1 MTYLVLSLL
10 ALACP
15 LLWWAP
21 LWMGQSV
28 VVVTL
33 LLQLYQ
39 SYRLRRPEQPSASE
53 QEASFSQPPV
63 SEELPWVVARRQLLP
78 LFSAWEQQLKV
89 VGELVQRNIEE
100 LLTPFDLLM
109 GRLREENKTSS
120 ALFNEREDAHSITQ
134 ALLKTRSQLA
144 DVIASFHGARVYKQ
158 QLQETVSVLGA
169 QLNELK
175 AMAASV
181 QKLASQ
187 TNLLAL
193 NAAIEAARAG
203 EAGRGFA
210 VVADEVRHLSGAS
223 GETGRE
229 IDLKVEGLT
238 RAIEATMAASDN
250 LARMDEQN
258 LQLLDSTASE
268 VTTRLGQEVEE
279 LQDAGLR
286 LRELA
291 VASEEAISQIVV
303 KLQFQDRVCQ
313 ILEHVES
320 DIGQLQQDLASWETS
335 EPGSQAW
342 EQRFRQRF
350 TTDEERHG
358 RVQVSGRA
366 SADVTFF

>member
-1 MTYLVLSLL
+1 MTYLVLSML

-21 LWMGQSV
+21 AWMGQLV
-28 VVVTL
+28 VGFAL
-33 LLQLYQ
+33 LLQIYLVYQ
-39 SYRLRRPEQPSASE
+39 MRQAARRAQLAVVE
-53 QEASFSQPPV
+53 PV
-63 SEELPWVVARRQLLP
+63 MESVAEEEPWEVTRRQLLP
-78 LFSAWEQQLKV
+78 LFVAWEQQLKV
-89 VGELVQRNIEE
+89 VGELVQSNIEE
-100 LLTPFDLLM
+100 LLAPFNLLM
-109 GRLREENKTSS
+109 GRLREENRTS
-120 ALFNEREDAHSITQ
+120 ATLFNEQEDAHSITQ
-134 ALLKTRSQLA
+134 VLMQTREQLSA
-144 DVIASFHGARVYKQ
+144 VIESFHQARVYKQ
-158 QLQETVSVLGA
+158 ELQETVSALGA

-175 AMAASV
+175 AMASAV

-238 RAIEATMAASDN
+238 RAIEATIAATDN
-250 LARMDEQN
+250 LAKTDEKN
-258 LQLLDSTASE
+258 LCLLDSTASE
-268 VTTRLGQEVEE
+268 VTARLGHEVDE
-279 LQDAGLR
+279 LQEAGLR
-286 LRELA
+286 LRGLSLE
-291 VASEEAISQIVV
+291 SEEAISQIMV

-320 DIGQLQQDLASWETS
+320 DIGQVQQDLASWEPS
-335 EPGSQAW
+335 ELDSHAW

-350 TTDEERHG
+350 TTDEEH
-358 RVQVSGRA
+358 QGRA
-366 SADVTFF
+366 QVGSCANADVTFF

>member
-21 LWMGQSV
+21 LWMGQTLV
-28 VVVTL
+28 VGAL
-33 LLQLYQ
+33 ILQLYQ
-39 SYRLRRPEQPSASE
+39 IYRLPRQTEPE
-53 QEASFSQPPV
+53 EALEDDVLDV
-63 SEELPWVVARRQLLP
+63 SEEQPWVVARRQLLP
-78 LFSAWEQQLKV
+78 LFAAWEQQLKV

-100 LLTPFDLLM
+100 LLTPFELLM
-109 GRLREENKTSS
+109 GRLREENRTSA
-120 ALFNEREDAHSITQ
+120 ALFSEQDDAHSITQ
-134 ALLKTRSQLA
+134 ALLQTRAQLA
-144 DVIASFHGARVYKQ
+144 EVIASFHDARIYKQ
-158 QLQETVSVLGA
+158 QLQETVSALGA
-169 QLNELK
+169 QLHELK
-175 AMAASV
+175 AMAAAV

-238 RAIEATMAASDN
+238 RAIEATITASDN
-250 LARMDEQN
+250 LARTDEQN
-258 LQLLDSTASE
+258 LRLLDSTASE
-268 VTTRLGQEVEE
+268 VTARLGHEVDQ
-279 LQDAGLR
+279 LHDAGLR
-286 LRELA
+286 LRGLSL
-291 VASEEAISQIVV
+291 ASEEAISQIMV

-350 TTDEERHG
+350 TTDEEH
-358 RVQVSGRA
+358 QGRA
-366 SADVTFF
+366 QVGSSVSTDVTFF

>member
-1 MTYLVLSLL
+1 MSYLVLSLL

-21 LWMGQSV
+21 NWTGQLLV
-28 VVVTL
+28 GFAL

-39 SYRLRRPEQPSASE
+39 VIRLRKAAHQEQAAAD
-53 QEASFSQPPV
+53 EAAV
-63 SEELPWVVARRQLLP
+63 DAVAEEEPWAVTRRQLLP
-78 LFSAWEQQLKV
+78 LFAAWERQLKV
-89 VGELVQRNIEE
+89 VGELVQSNIEE
-100 LLTPFDLLM
+100 LLAPFELLM
-109 GRLREENKTSS
+109 GRLREENRTSA
-120 ALFNEREDAHSITQ
+120 ALFSEQDDAHSITQ
-134 ALLKTRSQLA
+134 VLLQTREQLGA
-144 DVIASFHGARVYKQ
+144 VIDSFHQARVYKQ
-158 QLQETVSVLGA
+158 ELQETVSALGA

-238 RAIEATMAASDN
+238 RAIEATIAASDN
-250 LARMDEQN
+250 LARTDEKN
-258 LQLLDSTASE
+258 LSLLDHTASE
-268 VTTRLGQEVEE
+268 VTARLGQEVDE

-286 LRELA
+286 LRGLSL
-291 VASEEAISQIVV
+291 ASEEAISQIMV

-320 DIGQLQQDLASWETS
+320 DIGQVQEDLASWEPS
-335 EPGSQAW
+335 ELDSHAW

-350 TTDEERHG
+350 TTDEEHHG
-358 RVQVSGRA
+358 RARVGSSA